1 LFSFPLLFRL
11 FRYFRV
17 FRNLFFEFTMTQ
29 QKFDVCVVG
38 SGPGGGIATYV
49 LAQAGLKVALV
60 EAGSQWKA
68 GIDFGTHAW
77 PYDVLTSRHQTGQD
91 NTPRLKFE
99 SNHFTPVG
107 DTPRHGQLRALGG
120 RSLCW
125 AGHSL
130 RFGPLDFQQWPI
142 SYDEVAPYY
151 SKAEKFMGVY
161 GYQDGLSNL
170 PDGEF
175 QKGVP
180 MRCPEAGL
188 KRGVTKLKAQGR
200 AMDFIA
206 MRKAILTE
214 PHASKRATCHY
225 CGQCMLGCDVDAKYT
240 SANTPIPLALKTG
253 NLTLFTNAMM
263 TRIVTEANKIKAI
276 EYVNQKGQTEKIEAK
291 AFVLA
296 CSAVETARHLLLNT
310 TREFPHGLANTSGQV
325 GKNLTSHFGFYV
337 VGFLPDLA
345 NRDVAN
351 EDGTDYFHS
360 LLTGLYWDK
369 PSPKF
374 AGTYQVQC
382 AAGLRGGR
390 TPLPGQEKLLPGF
403 GASLKQKIRAFGA
416 GHVTMNMQGTTE
428 ISPHTFVDL
437 DPNRKDRFGL
447 LRPRIHLHYTPSDVA
462 MAQDCTETCQ
472 EVIGAAGGEV
482 IIAPPKI
489 AVSDL
494 IIDSN
499 HWVGTT
505 RMGTNPKTSVVNL
518 SGQSHDIPNLFIG
531 DASVFAA
538 YPEKNPTLTN
548 ITLSWRMSELMVE
561 KFRRGNLQ

>member
-1 LFSFPLLFRL
+1 
-11 FRYFRV
+11 
-17 FRNLFFEFTMTQ
+17 MAQ

-49 LAQAGLKVALV
+49 LAKAGLKVALV
-60 EAGSQWKA
+60 EAGIQSKA
-68 GIDFGTHAW
+68 SIDFGTHAW
-77 PYDVLTSRHQTGQD
+77 PYDMVASRHQTGQD

-130 RFGPLDFQQWPI
+130 RFGPLDFKQWPI
-142 SYDEVAPYY
+142 SYTEVAPYY

-161 GYQDGLSNL
+161 GDKDGLTNM

-175 QKGVP
+175 LKGVP
-180 MRCPEAGL
+180 MRCPEARL
-188 KRGVTKLKAQGR
+188 KRGVNKFKAQGR
-200 AMDFIA
+200 KMDFIEL
-206 MRKAILTE
+206 RKDILTE
-214 PHASKRATCHY
+214 PHTSKRATCHY

-240 SANTPIPLALKTG
+240 SANTPIPLAMKTG

-276 EYVNQKGQTEKIEAK
+276 EYVNAKGETQQIKAK
-291 AFVLA
+291 VFVLA
-296 CSAVETARHLLLNT
+296 CSAIETARHLLLNT
-310 TREFPHGLANTSGQV
+310 SPEFPNGLANSSGQV
-325 GKNLTSHFGFYV
+325 GKNLTSHFGHYV
-337 VGFLPDLA
+337 VGFFPDLA
-345 NRDVAN
+345 RRDVAN
-351 EDGTDYFHS
+351 DDGTDYYHS
-360 LLTGLYWDK
+360 LLTGLYWDQ
-369 PSPKF
+369 PHPKF

-382 AAGLRGGR
+382 ASGLRGGR

-403 GASLKQKIRAFGA
+403 GAKLKRQIHDFGA

-428 ISPHTFVDL
+428 ITARTFVDL
-437 DPNRKDRFGL
+437 DPATKDRFGL
-447 LRPRIHLHYTPSDVA
+447 NRPRIHLHYTANDIA
-462 MAQDCTETCQ
+462 MAQDCTDTCQ
-472 EVIGAAGGEV
+472 ELIRAAGGEV
-482 IIAPPKI
+482 VIAPQNI
-489 AVSDL
+489 TVQDL

-505 RMGTNPKTSVVNL
+505 RMGTNVKTSVVNL

-548 ITLSWRMSELMVE
+548 IAMSWRTSEHLVE
-561 KFRRGNLQ
+561 KFRRGDLR

>member
-1 LFSFPLLFRL
+1 
-11 FRYFRV
+11 
-17 FRNLFFEFTMTQ
+17 MAQ
-29 QKFDVCVVG
+29 QKFDVCVIG

-60 EAGSQWKA
+60 EAGSQLKA
-68 GIDFGTHAW
+68 AIDFGTHAW
-77 PYDVLTSRHQTGQD
+77 PYDVMDKRYLGND
-91 NTPRLKFE
+91 DTPRLKFE

-142 SYDEVAPYY
+142 RYSEVAPYY

-161 GYQDGLSNL
+161 GDKDGLSNL

-188 KRGVTKLKAQGR
+188 KRGVNRLKAQGR
-200 AMDFIA
+200 QMDFIA
-206 MRKAILTE
+206 LRKAILTE
-214 PHASKRATCHY
+214 PHASKRPTCHY
-225 CGQCMLGCDVDAKYT
+225 CGQCMLGCDVEAKYT
-240 SANTPIPLALKTG
+240 SANTPIPMAMKTG

-263 TRIVTEANKIKAI
+263 TRIVTEGRKIKAI
-276 EYVNQKGQTEKIEAK
+276 EYVNAKGETQQIEAK

-296 CSAVETARHLLLNT
+296 CSAIETARHLLLHS
-310 TREFPHGLANTSGQV
+310 TREFPNGLANSSGQV
-325 GKNLTSHFGFYV
+325 GKNLTSHFGHYV

-345 NRDVAN
+345 KREFAN
-351 EDGTDYFHS
+351 EDGTDYYHS

-369 PSPKF
+369 PHPKF

-382 AAGLRGGR
+382 ASGLRGGR
-390 TPLPGQEKLLPGF
+390 TPLPGHANLLPGF
-403 GASLKQKIRAFGA
+403 GATLKQNIRDFGA

-428 ISPHTFVDL
+428 ISARTFVDL
-437 DPNRKDRFGL
+437 DPATKDRFGL
-447 LRPRIHLHYTPSDVA
+447 NRPRIHLHYTANDIA
-462 MAQDCTETCQ
+462 MAQDCTDTCQ
-472 EVIGAAGGEV
+472 ELIRAAGGEV
-482 IIAPPKI
+482 VVAPKNI
-489 AVSDL
+489 TVQDL

-505 RMGTNPKTSVVNL
+505 RMGANAKTSVVNL
-518 SGQSHDIPNLFIG
+518 SGQSHDIPNLLIG

-548 ITLSWRMSELMVE
+548 ITLSWRMSEHLVE
-561 KFRRGNLQ
+561 KFRRGELS